1 MNGQSTTENIKRGY
15 LNEDFLF
22 FKLKDQKK
30 SEYELHYHDF
40 SKIIFFISGD
50 VTYIIEGKSY
60 KLRPWDILLVG
71 KDDLHLPIISFTEPY
86 ERIILWLN
94 PLFLGKYK
102 TPSSDLLNC
111 FKVANER
118 KLNLIRLNSV
128 QLDTLKKGLS
138 NLEKAVKDDGFGN
151 EVLRKALFLQ
161 LIVEINRL
169 YLEIDNYTKLEDIK
183 YDPRIEEILNFI
195 KSNLGNDLSIE
206 LIANNFYLNKY
217 YLMHL
222 FKKET
227 GYTLYG
233 YIQKKRLRKAAELIK
248 SGLQASEVCSL
259 CGFID
264 YSSFVRA
271 FKKDFQFSPKQYFK
285 ASSSN

>member
-71 KDDLHLPIISFTEPY
+71 KDDLHLPIISFNEPY
-86 ERIILWLN
+86 ERIILWIN
-94 PLFLGKYK
+94 PLFLEKYNA
-102 TPSSDLLNC
+102 PSTDLLNC

-128 QLDTLKKGLS
+128 QLDTLKEQLS
-138 NLEKAVKDDGFGN
+138 NLEKAVKDDGFGS

-195 KSNLGNDLSIE
+195 NSNLGNDLSIE

-248 SGLQASEVCSL
+248 SGLQSSEVCSL

-271 FKKDFQFSPKQYFK
+271 FKKEFQFSPKQYFK